1 MKVRYTLVKRSLSTN
16 SQPLLLLLLNIFIL
30 FTYFISKGVIH
41 NMKIVCEKSDL
52 LNSVNI
58 VLKAV
63 PTKTTMPILECII
76 INATSNIIK
85 LTANDMELGIE
96 TLVKGVI
103 EENGMIAINAKVFS
117 EIIRKLPDNQVTIE
131 TDDNYMATITC
142 EKANFNISGKSFEEF
157 PFLPVVEK
165 NKYITLSQFTL
176 KEVIRQTVFSISDNE
191 SNKIMTGEL
200 FEIHENELKVT
211 SLDGHRISIRNIK
224 LKDIYD
230 DIKVIVPGK
239 TLNEISKILS
249 GEILEETKIFFTDKH
264 IIFEFN
270 DTVVLSRL
278 IEGEYY
284 NISQMLSNDYET
296 KFTISKKEFLSCID
310 RATLLVK
317 ENEKKPII
325 INVED
330 GKLELKINSSIGS
343 MKEDITIQKEGKD
356 IVIGFNPKFLMD
368 ALRVIDDED
377 ITVYLFN
384 PKAPCFIKDKDETYT
399 YLILPININ
408 ANVN

>member
-1 MKVRYTLVKRSLSTN
+1 
-16 SQPLLLLLLNIFIL
+16 
-30 FTYFISKGVIH
+30 
-41 NMKIVCEKSDL
+41 MKIVCEKSDL

-142 EKANFNISGKSFEEF
+142 EKANFNISGKSSEEF